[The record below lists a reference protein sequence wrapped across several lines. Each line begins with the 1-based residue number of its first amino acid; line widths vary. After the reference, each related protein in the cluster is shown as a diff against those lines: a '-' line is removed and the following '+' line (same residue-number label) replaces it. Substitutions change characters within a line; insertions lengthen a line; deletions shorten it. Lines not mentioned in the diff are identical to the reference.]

1 MALNDILS
9 AAALKLGLKD
19 TQIGTLR
26 KKQGELAESIRR
38 NHELLESFKRQV
50 VGIDKQLASKK
61 REYDAAGPGVKR
73 IVKEEIRALF
83 AQQDRIME
91 PVSAIAD
98 RIRQDELLSHKIGIL
113 IFAAENPTRTEEIE
127 DLTDDMKDWLDEQR
141 EQSKAADEL
150 DGAMYSQKETDAK
163 LDSRLNAIGGEV
175 ETAGKAVTD
184 PLDERIAELG

>member
-26 KKQGELAESIRR
+26 KKQVELEESIRR

-50 VGIDKQLASKK
+50 VGIDKQLAGKK

-98 RIRQDELLSHKIGIL
+98 RIRQDELLNHKIGIL
-113 IFAAENPTRTEEIE
+113 IFAAENPSRTEEIE

-150 DGAMYSQKETDAK
+150 DGAAYSQKEADAK

-175 ETAGKAVTD
+175 ETADETVAD